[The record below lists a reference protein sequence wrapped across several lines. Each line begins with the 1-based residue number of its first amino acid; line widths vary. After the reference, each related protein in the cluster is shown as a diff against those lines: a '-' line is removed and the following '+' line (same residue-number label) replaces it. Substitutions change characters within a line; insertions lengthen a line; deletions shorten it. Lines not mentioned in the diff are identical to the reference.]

1 MVKKYVKKLI
11 PIEAVQYTGDN
22 FDELQEFAGDDVYIQ
37 DGYVFVHTI
46 EGDIK
51 MVNKIGDYLI
61 KGVRGEFYFCEKGIF
76 EESYEEYEEPLTY
89 QFTEPTPSDCYVY
102 QHCPI
107 DPNTPS
113 ISA

>member
-11 PIEAVQYTGDN
+11 PIEAVQYTGYN

-46 EGDIK
+46 EGDMK